1 MLPSLPPGSSGVAKA
16 TTWLTLADAA
26 MSALLPA
33 RAMGVQITRGL
44 EAAELTSRRGVH
56 FASVARIRASSWR
69 SSKSRAAWPALT

>member
-44 EAAELTSRRGVH
+44 AAAELTAAVH
-56 FASVARIRASSWR
+56 SHHAEFQRA
-69 SSKSRAAWPALT
+69 